1 MLLVQFLHL
10 LECPQSGVTRGTI
23 RIRIVLPILHNY
35 SSAPLS
41 APTKIV
47 TGAAVETALLDV
59 VLLHQLD
66 VVPEIAIQHQ
76 AVSCL
81 MDVGQTA
88 LMEARDY
95 ASPFLSTATCERR
108 VHERAVGLLH
118 ATQQVVVDVVPA
130 QHVRTERG

>member
-1 MLLVQFLHL
+1 M
-10 LECPQSGVTRGTI
+10 
-23 RIRIVLPILHNY
+23 
-35 SSAPLS
+35 
-41 APTKIV
+41 

-59 VLLHQLD
+59 VFLHQLN

-76 AVSCL
+76 TVSCL
-81 MDVGQTA
+81 VDVGQTA

-95 ASPFLSTATCERR
+95 PSPSLSTATCECR

>member
-1 MLLVQFLHL
+1 M
-10 LECPQSGVTRGTI
+10 
-23 RIRIVLPILHNY
+23 
-35 SSAPLS
+35 A
-41 APTKIV
+41 
-47 TGAAVETALLDV
+47 GAAVETALLDV

-81 MDVGQTA
+81 VDVCQTA
-88 LMEARDY
+88 LMEAWDY
-95 ASPFLSTATCERR
+95 TSSSLSSTTCECR